1 MASKKF
7 KNAFISA
14 AIGCYRFLT
23 GNKLC
28 GASEYNAERVKSI
41 AIFST
46 TALGD
51 LILNTPAIL
60 AIKER
65 YPDAALTLISSHK
78 NKALVENS
86 PWFENI
92 IYWDQ
97 KVKNVSSVARRLRAC
112 KPDVAVLLHSKS
124 PYDVLCAALAKIPFV
139 LKDAYNGSDLAM
151 RKQVT
156 SMPGNNFPGHLIE
169 RKLALVNL
177 MGCSTENIQM
187 QIPYP
192 VKNISTSPDKVVVG
206 FQLGASEKLRQ
217 WPVEYFREL
226 AKLLLA
232 AGNNFEIALIGSP
245 AERGLAEAFLDGF
258 SDQELGRINDYV
270 GKCSLTGLVE
280 CIAGFDV
287 LVTPDTGP
295 LHLAVAL
302 KVKTVSLFVTANPAH
317 TGPLQDP
324 ERHIVIKESPMQA
337 MELAEYPDQPMAII
351 KPERV
356 LTAVQRVV
364 TAEEM

>member
-7 KNAFISA
+7 KLIFISS
-14 AIGCYRFLT
+14 IISCYRFLT
-23 GNKLC
+23 ANKLLAV
-28 GASEYNAERVKSI
+28 GEYKPERVKSI

-65 YPDAALTLISSHK
+65 YPDAAMTLISSHK

-86 PWFENI
+86 PWFESV

-97 KVKNVSSVARRLRAC
+97 KVKNVFSVARRLRAS
-112 KPDVAVLLHSKS
+112 KPDVAVLLHSRC
-124 PYDVLCAALAKIPFV
+124 PYDVLCTALAKIPVV
-139 LKDAYNGSDLAM
+139 LKDAYNESDLAM

-156 SMPGNNFPGHLIE
+156 SMPDNHFPGHLIE
-169 RKLALVNL
+169 RKLALVKML
-177 MGCSTENIQM
+177 GCSTENIQM

-192 VKNISTSPDKVVVG
+192 VENISTAPDKIVVG

-217 WPVEYFREL
+217 WPIDYFREL
-226 AKLLLA
+226 AKRLLA
-232 AGNNFEIALIGSP
+232 SGNALEIALIGSP

-258 SDQELGRINDYV
+258 TEQELGRIHDYV

-324 ERHIVIKESPMQA
+324 ERHIVIKGSPAQA
-337 MELAEYPDQPMAII
+337 TNIAGYPDQPMAII
-351 KPERV
+351 KPESV
-356 LTAVQRVV
+356 FAAVQRSI
-364 TAEEM
+364 AADGM

>member
-7 KNAFISA
+7 KIAFISA
-14 AIGCYRFLT
+14 VIGCYRFLT

-28 GASEYNAERVKSI
+28 SARAYNAECVKSI

-65 YPDAALTLISSHK
+65 YPDATMTLISSHK
-78 NKALVENS
+78 NKALVEKS
-86 PWFENI
+86 PWFESV

-97 KVKNVSSVARRLRAC
+97 KVTYVFSVAGRLRAS

-124 PYDVLCAALAKIPFV
+124 PYDVLCAAVARIPVV
-139 LKDAYNGSDLAM
+139 LKDGYNESDLAM

-156 SMPGNNFPGHLIE
+156 SMPDNHFPGHLIE
-169 RKLALVNL
+169 RKLALVKML
-177 MGCSTENIQM
+177 GCSTENIQM
-187 QIPYP
+187 QIPYQ
-192 VKNISTSPDKVVVG
+192 VENISTVPDKRVVG

-217 WPVEYFREL
+217 WPIDYFREL
-226 AKLLLA
+226 AKRLLVA
-232 AGNNFEIALIGSP
+232 DDAFEIALIGSP
-245 AERGLAEAFLDGF
+245 GERELAEAFLDGF
-258 SDQELGRINDYV
+258 TGEELGRIHDYV

-280 CIAGFDV
+280 CIAGFAV

-324 ERHIVIKESPMQA
+324 ERHIVINESPAQA
-337 MELAEYPDQPMAII
+337 TNIAGYPDQPMAII
-351 KPERV
+351 KPESV
-356 LTAVQRVV
+356 FAAVQRSV
-364 TAEEM
+364 AAN

>member
-1 MASKKF
+1 M
-7 KNAFISA
+7 
-14 AIGCYRFLT
+14 
-23 GNKLC
+23 
-28 GASEYNAERVKSI
+28 
-41 AIFST
+41 
-46 TALGD
+46 
-51 LILNTPAIL
+51 
-60 AIKER
+60 
-65 YPDAALTLISSHK
+65 
-78 NKALVENS
+78 
-86 PWFENI
+86 
-92 IYWDQ
+92 
-97 KVKNVSSVARRLRAC
+97 
-112 KPDVAVLLHSKS
+112 
-124 PYDVLCAALAKIPFV
+124 LCAALAKIPFV

-156 SMPGNNFPGHLIE
+156 SMPENNYPGHLIE

-177 MGCSTENIQM
+177 MGCSTKNIQM

-232 AGNNFEIALIGSP
+232 AGNKFEIALIGSP

-258 SDQELGRINDYV
+258 SNQELGRINDYV

-324 ERHIVIKESPMQA
+324 ERHIVIKESPRQA